1 MDWTDATQGG
11 GAPGRFLFAADTH
24 FDAEGAWLGRGVVG
38 DAEHA
43 FRRLV
48 DHAVNAKAAVLIGG
62 DIVNRPDAHPAS
74 IGPVFRQ
81 LDRLEQAGLPL
92 YYVLGQHDGRKDW
105 FSAHGWPTHAHGR
118 TFTIGVATVA
128 GLDFLQPDE
137 YRAALAAVPPAA
149 SVLLTHQVW
158 SELLGVGR
166 DRDTMRLEE
175 VPAHVGIVLT
185 GDYHKTVVKQVKRAG
200 ATPVAAV
207 SPGSM
212 AMQALDE
219 PSEKCYFLGND
230 GGRQLMP
237 VAYPTRPFL
246 RLATHDEAV
255 IIERATLTRDE
266 AMRLVGPDLAKPIV
280 VLPPAPPG
288 DERGLRR
295 SLSDY
300 AHIFFE
306 PAARDETDSL
316 RAQAAEIRQAG
327 LADVLKAVLPPG
339 GDSYN
344 LALAL
349 LDSPDPAAELAAR
362 RARFL
367 EDAVTASTT

>member
-1 MDWTDATQGG
+1 MDWKDITRGGNAT
-11 GAPGRFLFAADTH
+11 GRFLFAADTH

-43 FRRLV
+43 FKLLV
-48 DHAVNAKAAVLIGG
+48 DHAVNAQAAVILGG

-81 LDRLEQAGLPL
+81 LDRLASAGLPL

-105 FSAHGWPTHAHGR
+105 LSAHGWPTHVHNRA
-118 TFTIGVATVA
+118 FTIGNVGFV
-128 GLDFLQPDE
+128 GLDFRQPDE
-137 YRAALAAVPPAA
+137 YRELLATIPEDMPCLV
-149 SVLLTHQVW
+149 THQVW
-158 SELLGVGR
+158 AELLGVGR

-175 VPAHVGIVLT
+175 VPASVGFVFT
-185 GDYHKTVVKQVKRAG
+185 GDYHKTVVKTVKRPDAG
-200 ATPVAAV
+200 PLVAY

-219 PSEKCYFLGND
+219 PSEKCYFLGNA
-230 GGRQLMP
+230 GGRQVMP

-246 RLATHDEAV
+246 RLATHDEAAIAAAADTARV
-255 IIERATLTRDE
+255 AAERMLSPA
-266 AMRLVGPDLAKPIV
+266 LARPIV
-280 VLPPAPPG
+280 VLPHAGTSEERRLRRALSDRAHVFFDPAPRAEA
-288 DERGLRR
+288 DGLR
-295 SLSDY
+295 
-300 AHIFFE
+300 E
-306 PAARDETDSL
+306 
-316 RAQAAEIRQAG
+316 QAAAIRQAG

-339 GDSYN
+339 SAEYN

-362 RARFL
+362 RSRFL
-367 EDAVTASTT
+367 EGAAQAPAP